1 MATTRSRDNAV
12 VARLMSGDLV
22 EVRSQTEILGTLDEK
37 GRLENLPFMPEMLK
51 FCGQRF
57 RISRHALKTCIDD
70 QDIRQLDSTL
80 LLEEVRC
87 DGSNHGGCGRACLI
101 FWKEAWLKPLAES
114 RSQNGF
120 HAPRVSESDLV
131 SLAMRNGEFFC
142 QSSEIVEASRP
153 LPWWQLKQYLWDVK
167 YNQISYRDFLRS
179 LFIAVYNKI
188 AHHGRFRS
196 WGMIT
201 GHGEP
206 APPVQPL
213 NLKPGELVRVKS
225 LAEIRRTLD
234 SSGKNRSLLFAP
246 AMKDFCGQVLRVKDR
261 VENIVLEGT
270 SRQRTLKETVLLEGA
285 TCDGLCHRMCPR
297 QSFLFWRECWL
308 ERVREG

>member
-1 MATTRSRDNAV
+1 MMTTRDCSGDNTVTAQ
-12 VARLMSGDLV
+12 LMLGDLV
-22 EVRSQTEILGTLDEK
+22 EVRSEAEILLTLDEK

-57 RISRHALKTCIDD
+57 RISRRALKTCVDD
-70 QDIRQLDSTL
+70 QDIRQLDSTVF
-80 LLEEVRC
+80 LEEVRC
-87 DGSNHGGCGRACLI
+87 DGGNHGGCGRACLI
-101 FWKEAWLKPLAES
+101 FWKEAWLKPVDGS
-114 RSQNGF
+114 ISQNGF
-120 HAPRVSESDLV
+120 HAPRVSQSDLV

-142 QSSEIVEASRP
+142 QSSEIVEASKP

-179 LFIAVYNKI
+179 LFIAIYNKV
-188 AHHGRFRS
+188 AHHARFRS

-201 GHGEP
+201 GDGD
-206 APPVQPL
+206 PPCSARPL
-213 NLKPGELVRVKS
+213 SLKPGELVRVKS
-225 LAEIRRTLD
+225 LAEIKSTLD
-234 SSGKNRSLLFAP
+234 PQGKNKSLLFAP
-246 AMKDFCGQVLRVKDR
+246 AMKDFCGQILRVRDR

-270 SRQRTLKETVLLEGA
+270 SRQRTLKDTVLLEGA

-308 ERVREG
+308 ERV

>member
-1 MATTRSRDNAV
+1 MLTMPGCSPDNTII
-12 VARLMSGDLV
+12 ARLMPGDLV
-22 EVRSQTEILGTLDEK
+22 EVRSEAEILLTLDQK

-57 RISRHALKTCIDD
+57 RISRRALKTCVDD
-70 QDIRQLDSTL
+70 QDIRQSDSTVF
-80 LLEEVRC
+80 LEEVRC
-87 DGSNHGGCGRACLI
+87 DGGNHGGCGRACLI
-101 FWKEAWLKPLAES
+101 FWKEAWLKPVDGSPA
-114 RSQNGF
+114 QNGF
-120 HAPRVSESDLV
+120 HAPKVTQSDIV

-142 QSSEIVEASRP
+142 QSSEIVQASNP
-153 LPWWQLKQYLWDVK
+153 LPWWQVKQYVWDLK
-167 YNQISYRDFLRS
+167 YNQIGYGDFLHS

-201 GHGEP
+201 GNGGSALP
-206 APPVQPL
+206 SQPL
-213 NLKPGELVRVKS
+213 KLKPGELVRVKS
-225 LAEIRRTLD
+225 LAEIKKTLD
-234 SSGKNRSLLFAP
+234 PEGKNRSLLFAP
-246 AMKDFCGQVLRVKDR
+246 AMKDFCGQVLRVRDR

-270 SRQRTLKETVLLEGA
+270 SSQRTLKDTVLLEGS

-308 ERVREG
+308 ERA